1 MQYRSVEYREVTLDL
16 HLVEYSATILM
27 TTTYVLDVADNT
39 VYLQT
44 QQSLDNDWQNW
55 LQQ

>member
-44 QQSLDNDWQNW
+44 QQSLDND
-55 LQQ
+55 